1 MMRPLIVPGIIAAF
15 SVVIIYL
22 ALQLKLS
29 PPMIVGHSMQ
39 PRSFPIFLMVIN
51 LILVAILAWD
61 CMRNPPK
68 PIKLEGITTWVSISM
83 FAAFYFLTTYA
94 DFFIAIAVVMFV
106 LSTSWGEKRLHI
118 AALVSVTVPLTLFLL
133 FDEVLKIRFPRGLIT
148 NWYYG

>member
-1 MMRPLIVPGIIAAF
+1 MRPLIIPGILAAF

-29 PPMIVGHSMQ
+29 PPMIVGDSMQ

-51 LILVAILAWD
+51 LILVGILAWE
-61 CMRNPPK
+61 CYRNPPK
-68 PIKLEGITTWVSISM
+68 KVELEGMTTWVSIST

-94 DFFIAIAVVMFV
+94 DFFIAITVVMFV
-106 LSTSWGEKRLHI
+106 LSTSWGERRLHV
-118 AALVSVTVPLTLFLL
+118 AALISVTVPLTLFLL
-133 FDEVLKIRFPRGLIT
+133 FDEVLKISFPRGLIT

>member
-51 LILVAILAWD
+51 LVLVAILAWD

-68 PIKLEGITTWVSISM
+68 PIKLEGMTTWVSISM
-83 FAAFYFLTTYA
+83 FAAFYVLTTYA
-94 DFFIAIAVVMFV
+94 DFLIPFGVVRLGGF
-106 LSTSWGEKRLHI
+106 SSWGGGRYLI
-118 AALVSVTVPLTLFLL
+118 AALISVTVPLTLFLL